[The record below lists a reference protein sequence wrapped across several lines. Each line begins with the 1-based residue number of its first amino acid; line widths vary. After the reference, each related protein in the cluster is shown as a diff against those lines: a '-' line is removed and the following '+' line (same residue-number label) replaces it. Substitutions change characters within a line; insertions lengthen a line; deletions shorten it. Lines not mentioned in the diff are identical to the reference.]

1 MEQLI
6 ILSIGIGLVVS
17 FAFSEF
23 LGLAAGGMVVPGYV
37 ALYFDRPLLV
47 LLTLA
52 IAYLTYII
60 VHSLSAVMIIYG
72 RRRTVLMILVGFALG
87 AVLRSVGSIE
97 LPNASIDI
105 TLIGY
110 IIPGLIA
117 IWIDRQGLL
126 ESCSAL
132 IIAGVI
138 VRLSLII
145 ITGGEMKL

>member
-37 ALYFDRPLLV
+37 ALYLDRPLLV